1 MKQTKKQ
8 IEKLARHIIAECCSD
23 MRKNVVKALESG
35 AIDVESYC
43 DAKMVWPKAIVI
55 ACLKD
60 EIHELS
66 CKGTS
71 WEKSIKKESE
81 NIYAMI

>member
-1 MKQTKKQ
+1 MTKKQ
-8 IEKLARHIIAECCSD
+8 IEKLSRHIISECVKD
-23 MRKNVVKALESG
+23 MRKNVKRALESG
-35 AIDVESYC
+35 AIDVDRY
-43 DAKMVWPKAIVI
+43 DAKMIWPKAIVI

-71 WEKSIKKESE
+71 WEKTIKKESE
-81 NIYAMI
+81 NIYAMIQL

>member
-1 MKQTKKQ
+1 MTKKQ
-8 IEKLARHIIAECCSD
+8 IEKLSRHIISECVKD
-23 MRKNVVKALESG
+23 MRKNVRRALESG
-35 AIDVESYC
+35 AIDVDRY
-43 DAKMVWPKAIVI
+43 DAKMIWPKAIVI

-71 WEKSIKKESE
+71 WEKTIKKESE
-81 NIYAMI
+81 NIYAMIQL

>member
-1 MKQTKKQ
+1 MTKKQ
-8 IEKLARHIIAECCSD
+8 IEKLSRHIISECVKD
-23 MRKNVVKALESG
+23 MRKNVRRALESG
-35 AIDVESYC
+35 AIDVDRY
-43 DAKMVWPKAIVI
+43 DAKMIWPKAIVI

-60 EIHELS
+60 EIHELN

-71 WEKSIKKESE
+71 WEKTIKKESE